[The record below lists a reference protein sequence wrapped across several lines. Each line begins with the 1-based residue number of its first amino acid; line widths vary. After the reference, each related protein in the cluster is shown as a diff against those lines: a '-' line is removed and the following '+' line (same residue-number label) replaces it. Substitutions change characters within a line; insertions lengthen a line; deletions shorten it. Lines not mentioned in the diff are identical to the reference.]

1 MTKTNWIAALASA
14 SALGSAAC
22 TGAPPASQFPNA
34 QAAIDRMRATSA
46 CGNALQADAKLDHF
60 AQETGRVR
68 TELLFMAA
76 RPASLRMDALAP
88 VVGTVFTLT
97 TDGKDF
103 QVSDLRN
110 RRFLFGPLN
119 AENIARITHIPMP
132 MHPLITLL
140 MGRAPILKH
149 DEAGLA
155 VPTIAWN
162 AAGYYVVT
170 IHGNHDALEEIHLVP
185 HADDWNK
192 PWAEQRVRVTDV
204 TVKQEGTT
212 LYHAE
217 LDTHEATPMW
227 TPGKNGA
234 VACDDVCIATGGKPV
249 EASGPTCNAEIPR
262 RLHVEIPVRATDVSF
277 RYDKVTWNPPLDA
290 DTFKQTQP
298 AGLTAIAVGPVAD
311 DR

>member
-1 MTKTNWIAALASA
+1 MLEKCFVAIACASA
-14 SALGSAAC
+14 IAC
-22 TGAPPASQFPNA
+22 TPPPPASQFPNA

-60 AQETGRVR
+60 APETGRVR
-68 TELLFMAA
+68 TELLFIAA

-97 TDGKDF
+97 TNGQDF

-110 RRFLFGPLN
+110 HRFLFGPVT

-132 MHPLITLL
+132 LHPLVTLL

-155 VPTIAWN
+155 PPSIAW
-162 AAGYYVVT
+162 ADGYYV
-170 IHGNHDALEEIHLVP
+170 IKIPGNHDAMEEIHLVP

-192 PWAEQRVRVTDV
+192 PWRDQRVRVTDV
-204 TVKQEGTT
+204 TVKQQNVT

-217 LDTHEATPMW
+217 LDTHEPTPMW

-234 VACDDVCIATGGKPV
+234 VACDDVCMALGQQPV
-249 EASGPTCNAEIPR
+249 HASGPTCNAEIPR
-262 RLHVEIPVRATDVSF
+262 RLHVEIPVRSTDVSF
-277 RYDKVTWNPPLDA
+277 RYDKVTWNPPLNA
-290 DTFKQTQP
+290 DTFTQTQQP
-298 AGLTAIAVGPVAD
+298 GLTATPVGAIAGGP
-311 DR
+311 